1 MGKRIKKCLSC
12 GRYTLSDIC
21 PDCGG
26 GCVSPKTASYSPE
39 DRYGKY
45 RRIYRQNLILSQ
57 KE

>member
-1 MGKRIKKCLSC
+1 MGKRIKKCQSC
-12 GRYTLSDIC
+12 GRYTLSDSC

-26 GCVSPKTASYSPE
+26 VCVSPKPASYSPE

-45 RRIYRQNLILSQ
+45 RRIYRQNLKSSR

>member
-1 MGKRIKKCLSC
+1 MGKRIKKCQSC
-12 GRYTLSDIC
+12 SRYTLSETC

-26 GCVSPKTASYSPE
+26 VCVSPKPASYSPE

-45 RRIYRQNLILSQ
+45 RRMYRQSLNDSR

>member
-1 MGKRIKKCLSC
+1 MGKRIKKCKGC
-12 GRYTLSDIC
+12 GRYTLSDAC

-26 GCVSPKTASYSPE
+26 DCVSPKPASYSPE

-45 RRIYRQNLILSQ
+45 RRIYRQNLNSSR

>member
-1 MGKRIKKCLSC
+1 MGKRIKKCREC
-12 GRYTLSDIC
+12 GRYTLSEIC

-26 GCVSPKTASYSPE
+26 ACISPKPASYSPE

-45 RRIYRQNLILSQ
+45 RRIFRQNLNSPR